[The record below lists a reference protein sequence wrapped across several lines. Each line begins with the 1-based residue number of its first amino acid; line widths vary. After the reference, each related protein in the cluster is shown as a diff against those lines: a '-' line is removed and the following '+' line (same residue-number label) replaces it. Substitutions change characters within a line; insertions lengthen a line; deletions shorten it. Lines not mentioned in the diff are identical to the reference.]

1 MQGIP
6 MTPDERTT
14 LLRDF
19 AAGIDRRGLTT
30 LARIALDV
38 IAPLGFLAGQ
48 AALFAR
54 PLLPSTHWRN
64 YAAALADESAWREL
78 RDLMDR

>member
-1 MQGIP
+1 MDA
-6 MTPDERTT
+6 TERQR
-14 LLRDF
+14 LLHEL
-19 AAGIDRRGLTT
+19 AQGIDRRGLTT
-30 LARIALDV
+30 LARITLDM

-54 PLLPSTHWRN
+54 PLLPSTYWRK